1 MRKKIIWILLTA
13 IIWLGIGF
21 GFASASRLS
30 EIIQYHFQFSSI
42 NWVMGK
48 TDGKNIT
55 TDIWY
60 LLSQS
65 DEYLKQNMASLL
77 DNESTRRKNL
87 NIYVTDWASLLNAL
101 GYQKNKLNN
110 QLQTTAS
117 KIQQCQNQ
125 LTTANQKYL
134 TSIQNKSEVGFKQ
147 AISNAKSAR
156 SCIGEEQVNQS
167 AIRTLLDQVQNYT
180 TKIEKRN
187 SYLKSNQSLILRHYD
202 ILKPSL
208 LRELYPISVELE
220 S

>member
-1 MRKKIIWILLTA
+1 MRKKIIGILFTA
-13 IIWLGIGF
+13 IIWLGF
-21 GFASASRLS
+21 GFASASRVS
-30 EIIQYHFQFSSI
+30 EIIQYHFQLSSI
-42 NWVMGK
+42 NWVAGK

-65 DEYLKQNMASLL
+65 EDYLKQNMSSLL

-87 NIYVTDWASLLNAL
+87 NTYISDWVSLLNAL

-110 QLQTTAS
+110 QLQATAS

-125 LTTANQKYL
+125 LTTANQKYV
-134 TSIQNKSEVGFKQ
+134 TSIQYKNEMGFKQ
-147 AISNAKSAR
+147 SINSAKLAR
-156 SCIGEEQVNQS
+156 KCIWEEQVNQS
-167 AIRTLLDQVQNYT
+167 AIKTLLQQVQNYT

-187 SYLKSNQSLILRHYD
+187 SYLKGNQSLILRHYD
-202 ILKPSL
+202 VLKPSL
-208 LRELYPISVELE
+208 LKELYPISIQLE